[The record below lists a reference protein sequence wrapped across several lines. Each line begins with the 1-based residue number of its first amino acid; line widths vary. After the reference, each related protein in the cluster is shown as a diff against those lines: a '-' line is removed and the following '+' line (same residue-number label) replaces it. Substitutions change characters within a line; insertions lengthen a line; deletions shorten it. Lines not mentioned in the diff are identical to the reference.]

1 MAVSPRVGNTDL
13 ELGTWTV
20 TEDVVRQYL
29 EAVGDTQPA
38 YFDCKLAPPVAL
50 AAWTLGALLKKL
62 ALPSGAI
69 HSLQEL
75 ESCGG
80 VHFGE
85 EVRATA
91 YPGRPRRRGNLEFLT
106 TGYTLRNRN
115 GEQLLTGKSTVLIV
129 SPSVQAAAGEES
141 LQTSAAAPDNSGVS
155 AAEGNRLRSSLPV
168 ISRTITPS
176 QLNDYAQASGDD
188 NPLHLDPAFA
198 ASTQFGGIIAHGM
211 LTLAFVGEMMVAS
224 FGRSWLETGLL
235 KAKFRGAAYLGDHLE
250 TWGQVAREDD
260 RPSGRSVECS
270 VNVRNSR
277 SGEGIINGVATVL
290 QRSPRPSV

>member
-1 MAVSPRVGNTDL
+1 MAVSSDTDL

-20 TEDVVRQYL
+20 TEDAVRQYL
-29 EAVGDTQPA
+29 GAVGDAQPA

-50 AAWTLGALLKKL
+50 AAWTLGRLLQKL

-106 TGYTLRNRN
+106 TGYTLRNSI
-115 GEQLLTGKSTVLIV
+115 GEKLLTGKSTVLIV
-129 SPSVQAAAGEES
+129 SSGAQAAAGEES
-141 LQTSAAAPDNSGVS
+141 RQPSAAASSNSGIS
-155 AAEGNRLRSSLPV
+155 AADGKRPQSSLPM
-168 ISRTITPS
+168 ITRTITQS
-176 QLNDYAQASGDD
+176 QLNDYSQASGDD

-235 KAKFRGAAYLGDHLE
+235 KAKFRGAAYLGDQVE

-260 RPSGRSVECS
+260 RPNGRSVECT

-277 SGEGIINGVATVL
+277 SGEEIINGTAAVL
-290 QRSPRPSV
+290 LKPPRPSL

>member
-1 MAVSPRVGNTDL
+1 MAVSRVNTGTDL

-20 TEDVVRQYL
+20 TEDAVRQYL

-129 SPSVQAAAGEES
+129 SPSEEEAAGEGS
-141 LQTSAAAPDNSGVS
+141 LQTSAAPPGNSGIS
-155 AAEGNRLRSSLPV
+155 TADGKRPQSSLPV
-168 ISRTITPS
+168 ITRTITQS
-176 QLNDYAQASGDD
+176 QLNDYSQASGDD

-211 LTLAFVGEMMVAS
+211 LTLAFVGEMMVAAY
-224 FGRSWLETGLL
+224 GRSWLETGLL
-235 KAKFRGAAYLGDHLE
+235 NAKFRGAAHLGDRLE
-250 TWGQVAREDD
+250 TWGQVAREEA
-260 RPSGRSVECS
+260 RPNGRSVECS

-277 SGEGIINGVATVL
+277 SGEEIINGAAAVL
-290 QRSPRPSV
+290 IKPPRPSL

>member
-1 MAVSPRVGNTDL
+1 MAVSPGVGDTDL

-20 TEDVVRQYL
+20 TEDAVRQYL
-29 EAVGDTQPA
+29 GAVGDAQPA

-75 ESCGG
+75 QSCGG
-80 VHFGE
+80 VAFGE

-106 TGYTLRNRN
+106 TGYTLRNSI
-115 GEQLLTGKSTVLIV
+115 GEKLLIGKSIVLIV
-129 SPSVQAAAGEES
+129 SPGAPAAAGGAS
-141 LQTSAAAPDNSGVS
+141 LQTSAAAS
-155 AAEGNRLRSSLPV
+155 GNRGISAVDGNCPRSSLPV
-168 ISRTITPS
+168 ISRTITQS
-176 QLNDYAQASGDD
+176 QLNDYSQASGDD

-211 LTLAFVGEMMVAS
+211 LTLAFVGEMMVAAY
-224 FGRSWLETGLL
+224 GRSWLETGLL
-235 KAKFRGAAYLGDHLE
+235 NAKFRGAAYLGDRLE
-250 TWGQVAREDD
+250 TWGQVAREEA
-260 RPSGRSVECS
+260 RPNGRSVECS
-270 VNVRNSR
+270 VTVRKSR
-277 SGEGIINGVATVL
+277 SGEEIINGAAAVL
-290 QRSPRPSV
+290 IKPPRPSS

>member
-1 MAVSPRVGNTDL
+1 LAVSSDTDL

-20 TEDVVRQYL
+20 TEDAVRQYL
-29 EAVGDTQPA
+29 EAVGDAHSA

-50 AAWTLGALLKKL
+50 AAWTLGALLQKL

-75 ESCGG
+75 KSCGG
-80 VHFGE
+80 VPFGE

-91 YPGRPRRRGNLEFLT
+91 HPSPPRRRGDLEFLT
-106 TGYTLRNRN
+106 TIYTLRNSI
-115 GEQLLTGKSTVLIV
+115 GEKLLTGKSTVLIV
-129 SPSVQAAAGEES
+129 SPSAQAAAGQGS
-141 LQTSAAAPDNSGVS
+141 LQTSAGGSGNSGVS
-155 AAEGNRLRSSLPV
+155 AVDGKRPESSLPV
-168 ISRTITPS
+168 ISRTITQS
-176 QLNDYAQASGDD
+176 QLNDYSQSSGDD

-224 FGRSWLETGLL
+224 FGRPWLETGQLN
-235 KAKFRGAAYLGDHLE
+235 AKFRGAAYLGDQLE
-250 TWGQVAREDD
+250 TWGQVAREEA
-260 RPSGRSVECS
+260 RPNGRSVECS

-277 SGEGIINGVATVL
+277 SGEEIINGAAAVL
-290 QRSPRPSV
+290 VEPPRPSL

>member
-1 MAVSPRVGNTDL
+1 MAVSSDTDL

-20 TEDVVRQYL
+20 TEDAVRQYL
-29 EAVGDTQPA
+29 RAVGDGHPS
-38 YFDCKLAPPVAL
+38 YFDCELAPPVAL
-50 AAWTLGALLKKL
+50 AAWTLGALLRKL
-62 ALPSGAI
+62 ALPPGAI

-80 VHFGE
+80 VPFGE

-91 YPGRPRRRGNLEFLT
+91 HPGRPRRRGNLEFLT
-106 TGYTLRNRN
+106 TGYTLRNSI
-115 GEQLLTGKSTVLIV
+115 GAKVLTGKSTVLIV
-129 SPSVQAAAGEES
+129 SPNAQAAAGEAS
-141 LQTSAAAPDNSGVS
+141 VQSSAAASGNRSIS
-155 AAEGNRLRSSLPV
+155 AADAKRPQSSLPM
-168 ISRTITPS
+168 ISKTITRS
-176 QLNDYAQASGDD
+176 QLNEYSQASGDD

-235 KAKFRGAAYLGDHLE
+235 NAKFRGAAYLGDQLE
-250 TWGQVAREDD
+250 TWGQVSREEAG
-260 RPSGRSVECS
+260 PNGRSVECS

-277 SGEGIINGVATVL
+277 SGEEIINGTTAVL
-290 QRSPRPSV
+290 LKPPSQSL